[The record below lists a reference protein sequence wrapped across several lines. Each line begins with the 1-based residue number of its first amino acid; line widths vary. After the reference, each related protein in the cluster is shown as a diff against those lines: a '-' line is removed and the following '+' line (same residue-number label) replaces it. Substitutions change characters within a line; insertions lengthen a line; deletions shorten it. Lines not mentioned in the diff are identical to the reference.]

1 MFWLQ
6 GAWYFPMKVASPWGQ
21 VPKFSDDLVQER
33 RKSPQHHWTYFWL
46 LFLCSMRERDFIQV
60 SESDGDEIRENG
72 DAYLQK
78 IKEKAT
84 SNKCLVYPSIS
95 MSSQEVKGE
104 SRWWL
109 GGNHGQ
115 CTEVWFDSFMSGWC
129 IFIEMVDHGEPLVQ
143 VSRSTRTEPA
153 EGGGERKSRNWL

>member
-1 MFWLQ
+1 MKFIWSKIDFPFWKL
-6 GAWYFPMKVASPWGQ
+6 GWGTLCSFYFV
-21 VPKFSDDLVQER
+21 
-33 RKSPQHHWTYFWL
+33 HWTYFWL

-115 CTEVWFDSFMSGWC
+115 CTEVWFDSFLSGWC
-129 IFIEMVDHGEPLVQ
+129 IFIEMVDHGQLLVQ
-143 VSRSTRTEPA
+143 ESRSTQTETA
-153 EGGGERKSRNWL
+153 GRRWRKKILL

>member
-1 MFWLQ
+1 MLIIWAVFSELPIQPKIDFPFWKL
-6 GAWYFPMKVASPWGQ
+6 GWGTLCSFYFV
-21 VPKFSDDLVQER
+21 
-33 RKSPQHHWTYFWL
+33 HWTYFWL

-115 CTEVWFDSFMSGWC
+115 CTEVWFDSFLSGRC
-129 IFIEMVDHGEPLVQ
+129 IFIEMVDHGQLLVQ
-143 VSRSTRTEPA
+143 ESRSTRTKPA
-153 EGGGERKSRNWL
+153 GRRWRKKILL

>member
-1 MFWLQ
+1 MAPSILIII
-6 GAWYFPMKVASPWGQ
+6 YFLKYKNIETHARAFLPLNISAVGS
-21 VPKFSDDLVQER
+21 V
-33 RKSPQHHWTYFWL
+33 HWTYFWL

-115 CTEVWFDSFMSGWC
+115 CTEVCFDTFFSGRC
-129 IFIEMVDHGEPLVQ
+129 IFIEMVDHGQPLVQ

-153 EGGGERKSRNWL
+153 GRRRRKKIS